1 MKRYRI
7 QTINVLVVR
16 DPGALDSKN
25 PHYLRDAESVA
36 HLAHDIIP
44 DDDREHFGLLCLNN
58 KNRLLGYHEVSVGT
72 LTAAMVHPREVF
84 RAAILA
90 GAAALILV
98 HNHPSGEPM
107 PSPEDQEITR
117 RLDKCAEL
125 FGIHILD
132 HVIIGGGS
140 GGFFSFATAGLLNG
154 KSR

>member
-7 QTINVLVVR
+7 QTFNVLVVR
-16 DPGALDSKN
+16 DPDALDSKN

-36 HLAHDIIP
+36 RLTSDLIP

-132 HVIIGGGS
+132 HVIIGAGS
-140 GGFFSFATAGLLNG
+140 GRFYSFATAGLLTGRN
-154 KSR
+154 R